1 MAYNIVD
8 DVPIYD
14 PSSSTQIE
22 LPLMLTNQ
30 LARIILSYIGINL
43 REEKVVAYAE
53 TIKTKGV

>member
-1 MAYNIVD
+1 MD
-8 DVPIYD
+8 DVAMYD
-14 PSSSTQIE
+14 SGNSVQIE